1 MKPWGSMRLNIYG
14 GSHEK
19 RIGLAMELPKGL
31 RLDDEI
37 IYRDI
42 ERRRGG
48 SGAGVTSRAEKDAPV
63 YLSGVSDGVT
73 TGDTLR
79 VEFENSDVDP
89 RDYER
94 TAFMPRPSHC
104 DYPAYVKYGSIPPG
118 GGIFSGRMTLPL
130 VFAGAVARQLLL
142 QRGITVGGH
151 YREIGGVWDSPFDP
165 LGVDVYTLE
174 KLRGSGFPVLNEDV
188 RGAME
193 KRIGE
198 AAERGDSVG
207 GSVELCALGLPVG
220 MGGPLWEG
228 LESSIASIM
237 YAVPGVKGVEF
248 GAGFDLAGMQGSA
261 ANDGL
266 RTEGGR
272 IAFESNNSGGINGG
286 MANGA
291 PVIMRAAFRPT
302 PSIALP
308 QHTVNL
314 KEGRNAVITSAGR
327 HDSCIAIRGLA
338 AAEAALC
345 LGILDC
351 AEGL

>member
-1 MKPWGSMRLNIYG
+1 MKPWGSMKLHIYG

-19 RIGLAMELPKGL
+19 RIGLTMEPPKGL

-48 SGAGVTSRAEKDAPV
+48 GGAGVTSRAEKDVPI
-63 YLSGVSDGVT
+63 YLSGVCGGVT

-79 VEFENSDVDP
+79 VEFENSDVRP
-89 RDYER
+89 KDYEKIS
-94 TAFMPRPSHC
+94 AMPRPSHC

-151 YREIGGVWDSPFDP
+151 YCDIGGIWDSPFDP
-165 LGVDVYTLE
+165 LGVDIYTLE
-174 KLRGSGFPVLNEDV
+174 KLRSSDFPVLNEGI
-188 RGAME
+188 RSAME
-193 KRIGE
+193 RRIGE
-198 AAERGDSVG
+198 AEERGDSVG

-220 MGGPLWEG
+220 TGGPLWEG

-248 GAGFDLAGMQGSA
+248 GAGFKLADMQGSA
-261 ANDGL
+261 ANDPL
-266 RTEGGR
+266 RMENGK

-291 PVIMRAAFRPT
+291 PLLIRAAFRPT
-302 PSIALP
+302 PSIARP
-308 QHTVNL
+308 QRTVDL
-314 KEGRNAVITSAGR
+314 ARGQDAVIAVSGR
-327 HDSCIAIRGLA
+327 HDGCIAVRGLA

-345 LGILDC
+345 LGMLNC